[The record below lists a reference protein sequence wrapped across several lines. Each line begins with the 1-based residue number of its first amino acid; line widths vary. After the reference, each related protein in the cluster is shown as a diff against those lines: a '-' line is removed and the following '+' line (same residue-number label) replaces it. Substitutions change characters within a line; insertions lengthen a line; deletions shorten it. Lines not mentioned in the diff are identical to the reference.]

1 MTLNGNL
8 PKINKLKFR
17 EKKLVVATHNNG
29 KLNEIKDLLKDINCK
44 VYSSIG
50 LNLPVPKEN
59 GSTFEE
65 NALIKS
71 SQTTELSGY
80 ASLSDDSGLMI
91 DALDGAPGIYSA
103 DWAGHSRDFNK
114 AIEKIDYLMRYKKDF
129 SAKMVCVL
137 CLTWSDKK
145 FKLFKGEMKGTIQ
158 LPPRG
163 KKGFGYDPIF
173 IPSIQP
179 FSNKLL
185 TYGEIEPEFKNS
197 NSHRNFAFNKLL
209 DFITNDK

>member
-1 MTLNGNL
+1 
-8 PKINKLKFR
+8 
-17 EKKLVVATHNNG
+17 
-29 KLNEIKDLLKDINCK
+29 
-44 VYSSIG
+44 
-50 LNLPVPKEN
+50 
-59 GSTFEE
+59 
-65 NALIKS
+65 
-71 SQTTELSGY
+71 
-80 ASLSDDSGLMI
+80 MI

-103 DWAGHSRDFNK
+103 DWAGNARDFNR
-114 AIEKIDYLMRYKKDF
+114 AMEKIEYLMRYKEDF
-129 SAKMVCVL
+129 NAKMVCVL

-145 FKLFKGEMKGTIQ
+145 FKLFRGEMKGKIQ
-158 LPPRG
+158 FPPRG
-163 KKGFGYDPIF
+163 TKGFGYDPIF

>member
-8 PKINKLKFR
+8 LKINKLKFK

-29 KLNEIKDLLKDINCK
+29 KLNEIKDLLKNINCK
-44 VYSSIG
+44 VYSSIE

-103 DWAGHSRDFNK
+103 DWAGNSRDFNK
-114 AIEKIDYLMRYKKDF
+114 AIEKINYLMRYKKDF
-129 SAKMVCVL
+129 
-137 CLTWSDKK
+137 
-145 FKLFKGEMKGTIQ
+145 
-158 LPPRG
+158 R
-163 KKGFGYDPIF
+163 
-173 IPSIQP
+173 
-179 FSNKLL
+179 
-185 TYGEIEPEFKNS
+185 
-197 NSHRNFAFNKLL
+197 R
-209 DFITNDK
+209 

>member
-1 MTLNGNL
+1 MSPGLQF
-8 PKINKLKFR
+8 KFR

-44 VYSSIG
+44 VYSSIE

-80 ASLSDDSGLMI
+80 ASISDDSGLMI

-103 DWAGHSRDFNK
+103 DWAGDDHDFNK
-114 AIEKIDYLMRYKKDF
+114 AIKKIEYLMRYKEDF
-129 SAKMVCVL
+129 SSKMICVL
-137 CLTWSDKK
+137 CLALPDKR
-145 FKLFKGEMKGTIQ
+145 FKLFISLT
-158 LPPRG
+158 
-163 KKGFGYDPIF
+163 
-173 IPSIQP
+173 SI
-179 FSNKLL
+179 SRCSSSKASL
-185 TYGEIEPEFKNS
+185 T
-197 NSHRNFAFNKLL
+197 L
-209 DFITNDK
+209 

>member
-1 MTLNGNL
+1 MNKYLFNGQEIVIASHNKG
-8 PKINKLKFR
+8 KI
-17 EKKLVVATHNNG
+17 E
-29 KLNEIKDLLKDINCK
+29 EIKDLLKDINFK

-80 ASLSDDSGLMI
+80 ASLSDDSGLKI

-137 CLTWSDKK
+137 CLTCSNKK
-145 FKLFKGEMKGTIQ
+145 FKL
-158 LPPRG
+158 
-163 KKGFGYDPIF
+163 D
-173 IPSIQP
+173 S
-179 FSNKLL
+179 
-185 TYGEIEPEFKNS
+185 
-197 NSHRNFAFNKLL
+197 
-209 DFITNDK
+209 

>member
-8 PKINKLKFR
+8 HKIKKLKFR

-44 VYSSIG
+44 VYSSIW

-91 DALDGAPGIYSA
+91 DAIVCSKKANT
-103 DWAGHSRDFNK
+103 NK
-114 AIEKIDYLMRYKKDF
+114 
-129 SAKMVCVL
+129 
-137 CLTWSDKK
+137 
-145 FKLFKGEMKGTIQ
+145 
-158 LPPRG
+158 
-163 KKGFGYDPIF
+163 
-173 IPSIQP
+173 
-179 FSNKLL
+179 
-185 TYGEIEPEFKNS
+185 
-197 NSHRNFAFNKLL
+197 
-209 DFITNDK
+209 

>member
-1 MTLNGNL
+1 MTFSGNL
-8 PKINKLKFR
+8 SRINKLKFR

-29 KLNEIKDLLKDINCK
+29 KLTEIKDLLKYINCE

-65 NALIKS
+65 NAVIKS
-71 SQTTELSGY
+71 SQTTKLSGY
-80 ASLSDDSGLMI
+80 ASISDDSGLII
-91 DALDGAPGIYSA
+91 DALDGSPGIYSA
-103 DWAGHSRDFNK
+103 DWAGNSRDFNK
-114 AIEKIDYLMRYKKDF
+114 AIRKIEYLMRHKENF
-129 SAKMVCVL
+129 SAKMICVL
-137 CLTWSDKK
+137 CLTWSNKK
-145 FKLFKGEMKGTIQ
+145 FKIFKGQMKGKIQ
-158 LPPRG
+158 FPPRG
-163 KKGFGYDPIF
+163 TKGFGYDPIF

-179 FSNKLL
+179 FSNQLL

-209 DFITNDK
+209 DFITNDR

>member
-8 PKINKLKFR
+8 TKINKLKFR

-103 DWAGHSRDFNK
+103 DWAGNSHDFNK

-137 CLTWSDKK
+137 CLTFSDKK
-145 FKLFKGEMKGTIQ
+145 FIAISSFFFFK
-158 LPPRG
+158 
-163 KKGFGYDPIF
+163 IF
-173 IPSIQP
+173 S
-179 FSNKLL
+179 
-185 TYGEIEPEFKNS
+185 
-197 NSHRNFAFNKLL
+197 A
-209 DFITNDK
+209 

>member
-1 MTLNGNL
+1 MTHNGNL
-8 PKINKLKFR
+8 PKFNKLKFR

-29 KLNEIKDLLKDINCK
+29 KLNEIKDLLKGFNCK

-65 NALIKS
+65 NAIIKS

-80 ASLSDDSGLMI
+80 ASISDDSGLMI

-103 DWAGHSRDFNK
+103 DWAGHSREFNK

-129 SAKMVCVL
+129 SAKMICVL
-137 CLTWSDKK
+137 CLTWSDKG
-145 FKLFKGEMKGTIQ
+145 FKLFKGEMKGKIQ

-163 KKGFGYDPIF
+163 TKGFGYDPIF
-173 IPSIQP
+173 VPSIQP
-179 FSNKLL
+179 FRNKLL

-197 NSHRNFAFNKLL
+197 NSHRNLAFNKLL

>member
-1 MTLNGNL
+1 M
-8 PKINKLKFR
+8 
-17 EKKLVVATHNNG
+17 
-29 KLNEIKDLLKDINCK
+29 
-44 VYSSIG
+44 
-50 LNLPVPKEN
+50 PKEN

-65 NALIKS
+65 NAYIKS
-71 SQTTELSGY
+71 SQTTDLSGY
-80 ASLSDDSGLMI
+80 ASISDDSGLMI
-91 DALDGAPGIYSA
+91 DALDGAPGIYYA
-103 DWAGHSRDFNK
+103 DWAGNSRNFNK

-129 SAKMVCVL
+129 SAKMICVL
-137 CLTWSDKK
+137 CLMWSDKK

-158 LPPRG
+158 LPPKG
-163 KKGFGYDPIF
+163 TKGFGYDPIF

>member
-8 PKINKLKFR
+8 TKVNKLKFR

-29 KLNEIKDLLKDINCK
+29 KLNEIEELLKDINCK

-91 DALDGAPGIYSA
+91 NALNGAPGIYSA

-114 AIEKIDYLMRYKKDF
+114 AIEKIDYLMRDIKDF

-137 CLTWSDKK
+137 CLTWPDKK

-158 LPPRG
+158 LPPKG
-163 KKGFGYDPIF
+163 TKGFGYDPIF

-179 FSNKLL
+179 ISNKLL

-209 DFITNDK
+209 DFITNEK

>member
-1 MTLNGNL
+1 MA
-8 PKINKLKFR
+8 INLKFK

-71 SQTTELSGY
+71 SQTTNYLDMRHY
-80 ASLSDDSGLMI
+80 LMIVGLMI

-103 DWAGHSRDFNK
+103 DWAWKFSR
-114 AIEKIDYLMRYKKDF
+114 L
-129 SAKMVCVL
+129 
-137 CLTWSDKK
+137 
-145 FKLFKGEMKGTIQ
+145 
-158 LPPRG
+158 
-163 KKGFGYDPIF
+163 
-173 IPSIQP
+173 
-179 FSNKLL
+179 
-185 TYGEIEPEFKNS
+185 
-197 NSHRNFAFNKLL
+197 
-209 DFITNDK
+209 

>member
-29 KLNEIKDLLKDINCK
+29 KLNEIKELLKNINCK
-44 VYSSIG
+44 VYSSIE

-137 CLTWSDKK
+137 CLTWSDKR
-145 FKLFKGEMKGTIQ
+145 FKLFKGEIKGKIH

-163 KKGFGYDPIF
+163 TIGFGYDPIF

-185 TYGEIEPEFKNS
+185 TYGEIGPEFKNS

>member
-1 MTLNGNL
+1 MTLKGNL
-8 PKINKLKFR
+8 LRINKSKFK

-29 KLNEIKDLLKDINCK
+29 KLNEIKDLLKDINCEI
-44 VYSSIG
+44 YSSVG
-50 LNLPVPKEN
+50 LNLPIPKED

-71 SQTTELSGY
+71 YQTTELSGY
-80 ASLSDDSGLMI
+80 ASISDDSGLMI

-103 DWAGHSRDFNK
+103 DWAGNPRDFNI
-114 AIEKIDYLMRYKKDF
+114 AMEKIEYLMRYKEDF
-129 SAKMVCVL
+129 NANMVCVL

-145 FKLFKGEMKGTIQ
+145 FKLFRGEMKGKIQ
-158 LPPRG
+158 FPPRG
-163 KKGFGYDPIF
+163 TKGFGYDPIF

>member
-1 MTLNGNL
+1 MT
-8 PKINKLKFR
+8 I
-17 EKKLVVATHNNG
+17 EK
-29 KLNEIKDLLKDINCK
+29 
-44 VYSSIG
+44 
-50 LNLPVPKEN
+50 
-59 GSTFEE
+59 
-65 NALIKS
+65 
-71 SQTTELSGY
+71 
-80 ASLSDDSGLMI
+80 
-91 DALDGAPGIYSA
+91 
-103 DWAGHSRDFNK
+103 
-114 AIEKIDYLMRYKKDF
+114 KIDYLMRYKKDF

-137 CLTWSDKK
+137 CLTWSNKK

-179 FSNKLL
+179 FSNKHL